1 MAQIDERGSA
11 MPGKFYYG
19 FKRFLARVGI
29 LAIMLA
35 VVAFFAYVYVLPTV
49 SPEVIT
55 NPKRIMES
63 PERQRIYEITDEFIG
78 TYAYVQWKS
87 DVVLIGSEEW
97 LRSTLETLRADKA
110 SFSRLDPLQTEGRVV
125 KAYNNLVDMEIRL
138 LRQYADLYQM
148 EIQPDSDDVGIGEI
162 EIQWDQLLAYYEE
175 FKAADAEYQAQ
186 LNLDQPS
193 GAGEG

>member
-1 MAQIDERGSA
+1 M
-11 MPGKFYYG
+11 
-19 FKRFLARVGI
+19 
-29 LAIMLA
+29 
-35 VVAFFAYVYVLPTV
+35 
-49 SPEVIT
+49 
-55 NPKRIMES
+55 
-63 PERQRIYEITDEFIG
+63 
-78 TYAYVQWKS
+78 
-87 DVVLIGSEEW
+87 
-97 LRSTLETLRADKA
+97 
-110 SFSRLDPLQTEGRVV
+110 